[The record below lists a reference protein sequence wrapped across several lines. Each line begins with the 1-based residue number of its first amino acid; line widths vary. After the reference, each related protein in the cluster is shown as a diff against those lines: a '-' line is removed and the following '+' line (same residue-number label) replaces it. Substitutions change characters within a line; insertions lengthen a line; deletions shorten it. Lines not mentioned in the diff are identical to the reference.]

1 MFEKILFINES
12 PVYGGHEEMFLRHIN
27 EIAKKRHLY
36 LNIVVNVKNKRL
48 IDEVDNLA
56 KINSNINL
64 NVFRHRFWGLPLR
77 PITNFLCVKDFC
89 WLLKTFVSFK
99 PEKIILIQGTIEIGG
114 LSLLAARISGKYTS
128 TYLPITKKSK
138 DIGVAFGSMRDFINK
153 HFYYQLPHEIMTI
166 SEFNKE
172 ELINNFAVDDYRI
185 KVVKNFI
192 DAPSYPVQK
201 GSEEENNI
209 LLIIGRID
217 LNQKRQ
223 DLFLDFFVKSELSDF
238 FEVHIIGDGSD
249 EVSQTVRNKYNG
261 MHNVYFCGWLSSN
274 DVVQRLAQC
283 RCVIIPSKFEG
294 VPLVMIEA
302 IKLGKIV
309 IASNVDGMKEYLPPQ
324 WLFDVNEMSDS
335 LRIISYLNEKPKVFE
350 DLLPVVQRKFNQ
362 IFDPIENSKKFMML
376 INNRK

>member
-1 MFEKILFINES
+1 MFEKILFVNES

-350 DLLPVVQRKFNQ
+350 DLLPVVQKKFNQ
-362 IFDPIENSKKFMML
+362 IFDPFENSKNFMNL
-376 INNRK
+376 INNKK

>member
-1 MFEKILFINES
+1 MFEKILFVNES

-114 LSLLAARISGKYTS
+114 LSLLAARVSGKYTS

-153 HFYYQLPHEIMTI
+153 HFYYQLPHEIITI

-350 DLLPVVQRKFNQ
+350 DLLPVVQKKFNQ
-362 IFDPIENSKKFMML
+362 IFDPIENSKNFMNL
-376 INNRK
+376 INNKK

>member
-1 MFEKILFINES
+1 MFEKILFVNES

-350 DLLPVVQRKFNQ
+350 DLLPVVQKKFNQ
-362 IFDPIENSKKFMML
+362 IFDPIENSKNFMNL
-376 INNRK
+376 INNKK

>member
-1 MFEKILFINES
+1 MFEKILFVNES

-99 PEKIILIQGTIEIGG
+99 PEKIILIQGTIEIGS

-350 DLLPVVQRKFNQ
+350 DLLPVVQKKFNQ
-362 IFDPIENSKKFMML
+362 IFDPIENSKNFMNL
-376 INNRK
+376 INNKK

>member
-1 MFEKILFINES
+1 MFEKILFVNES

-48 IDEVDNLA
+48 IDEVENLA

-350 DLLPVVQRKFNQ
+350 DLLPVVQKKFNQ
-362 IFDPIENSKKFMML
+362 IFDPIENSKNFMNL
-376 INNRK
+376 INNKK

>member
-1 MFEKILFINES
+1 MFEKILFVNES

-335 LRIISYLNEKPKVFE
+335 LRIISYLNEKPKVFD
-350 DLLPVVQRKFNQ
+350 DLLPVVQKKFNQ
-362 IFDPIENSKKFMML
+362 IFDPIENSKNFMNL
-376 INNRK
+376 INNKK

>member
-1 MFEKILFINES
+1 MFEKILFVNES

-138 DIGVAFGSMRDFINK
+138 EIGVVFGCVRDFINK
-153 HFYYQLPHEIMTI
+153 HVYYQLPHEIITI

-192 DAPSYPVQK
+192 DTPSYPVQK

-223 DLFLDFFVKSELSDF
+223 DLFLDYFVKSELSDF

-324 WLFDVNEMSDS
+324 WLFDVNEMRDS

-350 DLLPVVQRKFNQ
+350 DLLPVVQKKFNQ
-362 IFDPIENSKKFMML
+362 IFDPIENAKNFMNL
-376 INNRK
+376 INNKK

>member
-1 MFEKILFINES
+1 MFEKILFVNES

-350 DLLPVVQRKFNQ
+350 DLLPVVQKKFNQ
-362 IFDPIENSKKFMML
+362 IFNPIENSKNFMNL
-376 INNRK
+376 INNKK

>member
-1 MFEKILFINES
+1 MFEKILFVNES

-350 DLLPVVQRKFNQ
+350 DLLPVLQKKFNQ
-362 IFDPIENSKKFMML
+362 IFDPIENSKNFMNL
-376 INNRK
+376 INNKK

>member
-1 MFEKILFINES
+1 MFEKILFVNES

-350 DLLPVVQRKFNQ
+350 DLLPVVQKKFNQ
-362 IFDPIENSKKFMML
+362 IFDPNENSKNFMNL
-376 INNRK
+376 INNKK

>member
-1 MFEKILFINES
+1 
-12 PVYGGHEEMFLRHIN
+12 
-27 EIAKKRHLY
+27 
-36 LNIVVNVKNKRL
+36 
-48 IDEVDNLA
+48 
-56 KINSNINL
+56 INSNINL

-350 DLLPVVQRKFNQ
+350 DLLPVVQKKFNQ
-362 IFDPIENSKKFMML
+362 IFDPIENSKNFMNL
-376 INNRK
+376 INNKK

>member
-27 EIAKKRHLY
+27 EISKKRHLH

-138 DIGVAFGSMRDFINK
+138 DIGVAFGSVRDFINK
-153 HFYYQLPHEIMTI
+153 HFYYQLPHEIITI

-172 ELINNFAVDDYRI
+172 ELINNFAVDGYRI

-223 DLFLDFFVKSELSDF
+223 DLFLDYFVKSELSDF

-261 MHNVYFCGWLSSN
+261 MHNVYFCGWLGSN

-283 RCVIIPSKFEG
+283 RCLIIPSKFEG

>member
-1 MFEKILFINES
+1 MFEKILFVNES

-153 HFYYQLPHEIMTI
+153 HFYYQLPHEIITI

-350 DLLPVVQRKFNQ
+350 DLLPVVQKKFNQ
-362 IFDPIENSKKFMML
+362 IFDPIENSKNFMNL
-376 INNRK
+376 INNKK

>member
-1 MFEKILFINES
+1 MFEKILFVNES

-209 LLIIGRID
+209 LLIIGRIN

-350 DLLPVVQRKFNQ
+350 DLLPVVQKKFNQ
-362 IFDPIENSKKFMML
+362 IFDPIENSKNFMNL
-376 INNRK
+376 INNKK

>member
-1 MFEKILFINES
+1 MFEKILFVNES

-350 DLLPVVQRKFNQ
+350 HILPVVQKKFNQ
-362 IFDPIENSKKFMML
+362 IFDPIENSKNFMNL
-376 INNRK
+376 INNKK

>member
-27 EIAKKRHLY
+27 EIAKNGHLY

-48 IDEVDNLA
+48 IDEVYCLA
-56 KINSNINL
+56 KKNPNIDL
-64 NVFRHRFWGLPLR
+64 NIFRHRFWGLPLR
-77 PITNFLCVKDFC
+77 PITNFLCVRDFC
-89 WLLKTFVSFK
+89 WLLKKIFSFN

-114 LSLLAARISGKYTS
+114 LSLLTARISGKYTS

-138 DIGVAFGSMRDFINK
+138 DIGVAFGSVRDFINK
-153 HFYYQLPHEIMTI
+153 HLYYQLPHEIITI

-172 ELINNFAVDDYRI
+172 ELINNFAVDDSKIR
-185 KVVKNFI
+185 VVNNFI
-192 DAPSYPVQK
+192 KAPSYPIQK
-201 GSEEENNI
+201 DSEGKNNI

-223 DLFLDFFVKSELSDF
+223 DLFLDYFVKSKLSDS

-249 EVSQTVRNKYNG
+249 EVSQAVRNKYSG
-261 MHNVYFCGWLSSN
+261 MHNVFFCGWLNST
-274 DVVQRLAQC
+274 DVVQRLTQC
-283 RCVIIPSKFEG
+283 RGVIIPSKFEG

-335 LRIISYLNEKPKVFE
+335 LRVISYLNEKPKMFE
-350 DLLPVVQRKFNQ
+350 DLLPVVQTKFNH
-362 IFDPIENSKKFMML
+362 IFDPIENSKNFMML
-376 INNRK
+376 INSRK

>member
-1 MFEKILFINES
+1 MFEKILFVNES

-36 LNIVVNVKNKRL
+36 LNIVVNVKNKRR

-350 DLLPVVQRKFNQ
+350 DLLPVVQKKFNQ
-362 IFDPIENSKKFMML
+362 IFDPIENSKNFMNL
-376 INNRK
+376 INNKK

>member
-1 MFEKILFINES
+1 MFEKILFVNES

-172 ELINNFAVDDYRI
+172 ELINNFAVDNYRI

-350 DLLPVVQRKFNQ
+350 DLLPVVQKKFNQ
-362 IFDPIENSKKFMML
+362 IFDPIENSKNFMNL
-376 INNRK
+376 INNKK

>member
-1 MFEKILFINES
+1 MFEKILFVNES

-99 PEKIILIQGTIEIGG
+99 PEKVILIQGTIEIGG

-350 DLLPVVQRKFNQ
+350 DLLPVVQKKFNQ
-362 IFDPIENSKKFMML
+362 IFDPIENSKNFMNL
-376 INNRK
+376 INNKK

>member
-1 MFEKILFINES
+1 MFEKILFVNES
-12 PVYGGHEEMFLRHIN
+12 PVYGGHEDMFLRHIN

-350 DLLPVVQRKFNQ
+350 DLLPVVQKKFNQ
-362 IFDPIENSKKFMML
+362 IFDPIENSKNFMNL
-376 INNRK
+376 INNKK